1 VLECPSKPYWPLVL
15 LFLTISA
22 TGDQQAFSQS
32 PSQSEPNPW
41 LAVEEAG
48 PAKGGSHGV
57 LASALQAYGG
67 FRRIAESELRSQ
79 LPREKMLSLIN
90 RIESAARDAGM
101 NDSELV
107 ALTQHGL
114 TEGARQGLGP
124 VLIFENIANALLRIQ
139 K

>member
-1 VLECPSKPYWPLVL
+1 MPKYHSKPYWPMVL
-15 LFLTISA
+15 LFLAISA
-22 TGDQQAFSQS
+22 IGDERAFSKS
-32 PSQSEPNPW
+32 PSQSEPNPS
-41 LAVEEAG
+41 LAVGETG
-48 PAKGGSHGV
+48 PAKGGSHST
-57 LASALQAYGG
+57 LASALQGYGG

-90 RIESAARDAGM
+90 RIEGAARGAGM

-124 VLIFENIANALLRIQ
+124 VLIFENIANALLRTQ

>member
-1 VLECPSKPYWPLVL
+1 VFEYHSKLYWPLVL
-15 LFLTISA
+15 LFLAISA
-22 TGDQQAFSQS
+22 TEDQQAFSQS
-32 PSQSEPNPW
+32 PSLSEPNPS

-79 LPREKMLSLIN
+79 VSREKMLSLIN

-107 ALTQHGL
+107 AFTQHGL
-114 TEGARQGLGP
+114 IEGARQGLGP
-124 VLIFENIANALLRIQ
+124 VLIFENIANALLHIQ